1 MISLPFNHSKYNRTE
16 SVHGTLAFPVYF
28 ILFFYLTYCME
39 CAKIFIM
46 NRYISK
52 SCTTTKKTI
61 VQLTQLCGERMKDG
75 KFISSVKQMW
85 KWIDQHVT
93 SVRQRKKLSPRQ
105 DSNLWPPKH
114 RTGALSTWTTENSW
128 RARPYTRFNFYITQL
143 WSKYSQFREQFI
155 LNHKKL
161 KDLIKS
167 LNFSLKEYRSISW
180 VTKSS

>member
-1 MISLPFNHSKYNRTE
+1 MEPLPF
-16 SVHGTLAFPVYF
+16 PF
-28 ILFFYLTYCME
+28 ILFYF
-39 CAKIFIM
+39 FISPIVW
-46 NRYISK
+46 NVWKSSLWIGILAYISK
-52 SCTTTKKTI
+52 SCTTTKNTI

-85 KWIDQHVT
+85 KWINQHVT
-93 SVRQRKKLSPRQ
+93 SVGQRKKLSPRQ
-105 DSNLWPPKH
+105 DSNIWPPKH

-180 VTKSS
+180 VKI